1 MWFLVG
7 PALCVWPFALGG
19 VCRLCATFTPPF
31 GEKETKK
38 TIGTPWCN
46 LVSREAGR
54 LSGPCAV
61 GTMSEAFVLKPIEGH
76 FRAVFSPEH
85 ASSPSIRDV
94 AAYVAAALRSS
105 FVSEPKLLFLASRG
119 NVVTVITFDQAL
131 SNSICQRGVA
141 LAHRLCSPPSVVS
154 RLHIAN
160 AGGIHSSH
168 IREMLSA
175 FSEVKSLR
183 MITTVKGGSE
193 PVYGTS
199 ALATVIANTAIPASM
214 MCEVD
219 GLRLTL
225 TISSSSFASAALRRP
240 DGKEPALPLPPAEDA
255 KEHVPLSPSPARVA
269 CRDWVRGT
277 CRRGATC
284 RFTHANSS
292 PKSGVEAAQLRP
304 PGEDLEELSERL
316 PSPSAP
322 ARVACRDWARGAC
335 KRGAAC
341 HFAHTISLPKPHGVD
356 AKVPCAAKE
365 PTPAVGPFVHPQ
377 RRAFVGAVVAAPAA
391 VEPGVAEAA
400 GWQSVPSRRAAR
412 RQRQRST
419 SAGPREL
426 ACSGLSPPS
435 KRHSAAPL
443 QGAELEDGGN
453 PALCPP
459 GCLSADDE
467 LEDGEAPSLSD
478 NEAPPCPART
488 SSPTPAKSEDLA
500 VASSRQ

>member
-1 MWFLVG
+1 MRLAVCLGWCVSFVRDLYS
-7 PALCVWPFALGG
+7 ALWGA
-19 VCRLCATFTPPF
+19 
-31 GEKETKK
+31 KETKK

-46 LVSREAGR
+46 LVSREAGC

-76 FRAVFSPEH
+76 FRAVFSPEQ

-105 FVSEPKLLFLASRG
+105 FASEPKLLFLASRG
-119 NVVTVITFDQAL
+119 NVVTVITCDQAL

-255 KEHVPLSPSPARVA
+255 KEHVPLS
-269 CRDWVRGT
+269 
-277 CRRGATC
+277 
-284 RFTHANSS
+284 
-292 PKSGVEAAQLRP
+292 
-304 PGEDLEELSERL
+304 LS
-316 PSPSAP
+316 P

-391 VEPGVAEAA
+391 VESGVAEAA
-400 GWQSVPSRRAAR
+400 GWQPVPSRRAAR

-478 NEAPPCPART
+478 NEAPPDPART